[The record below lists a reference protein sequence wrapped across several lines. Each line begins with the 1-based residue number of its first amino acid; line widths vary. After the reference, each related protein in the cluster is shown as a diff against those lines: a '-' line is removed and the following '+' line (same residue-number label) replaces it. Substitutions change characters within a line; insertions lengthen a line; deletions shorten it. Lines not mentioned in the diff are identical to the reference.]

1 LLTFALLFLIFTITF
16 ASYYTTLLA
25 FISQYFPLVKT
36 NTTYFSL
43 ITLFIVLVIS
53 LFNTSIILSIGSSLF
68 SLYNLTLTSS
78 TFSLPDLIYSFE
90 SQISAFNLVSTYLD
104 NIEYPYSTEF
114 SFAFTTKL
122 AGCLSFLILIRGGVP
137 RYRYDILTK
146 LGWVKFLGFVL
157 AIFILTLVMFFLW

>member
-1 LLTFALLFLIFTITF
+1 LSTSILLFLIFTVTF
-16 ASYYTTLLA
+16 FSYYTTLLT

-36 NTTYFSL
+36 NTTTFTA
-43 ITLFIVLVIS
+43 ITLFSVLLVS
-53 LFNTSIILSIGSSLF
+53 FFNTSALFSISSSLLEF
-68 SLYNLTLTSS
+68 YNSVLTTS
-78 TFSLPDLIYSFE
+78 TFSLPDLLYSFE
-90 SQISAFNLVSTYLD
+90 SQISTFNLISTYLD

-146 LGWVKFLGFVL
+146 LG
-157 AIFILTLVMFFLW
+157 

>member
-1 LLTFALLFLIFTITF
+1 MFMLLVITF
-16 ASYYTTLLA
+16 LSYYTTFLTLT
-25 FISQYFPLVKT
+25 SKKFPLVKT
-36 NTTYFSL
+36 STSTFLFTTF
-43 ITLFIVLVIS
+43 LFMLLFS
-53 LFNTSIILSIGSSLF
+53 LFNTSTLFTTSSLIVT
-68 SLYNLTLTSS
+68 SYNLLFNTS

-90 SQISAFNLVSTYLD
+90 SQVSAFNLISTYLD

-122 AGCLSFLILIRGGVP
+122 AGCLAFLILIRGGVP